1 MRMRI
6 PNSSRATPPATCVL
20 QLKMSLPTF
29 FVEFLPRIEIAQVNL
44 AGRCTESF
52 SFTKNSISYHPPGDE
67 EDDHGGKTNL
77 PEEIRLCSWLAPEL
91 SIRTCREMKLVR
103 GEGLN
108 MRFEITR
115 ETNQTRGGGEFPVC
129 PSFVV
134 PKDELAEYGAE
145 QCRLSLRCA
154 FCQAELSLKD

>member
-1 MRMRI
+1 MRI
-6 PNSSRATPPATCVL
+6 TELLPCHTSSHVL
-20 QLKMSLPTF
+20 PLSLKMSLPTF

-52 SFTKNSISYHPPGDE
+52 SFTKNSITYHPPDGE
-67 EDDHGGKTNL
+67 ENYRGKTNL
-77 PEEIRLCSWLAPEL
+77 EGIRLCSWVAPEL

-115 ETNQTRGGGEFPVC
+115 ETNQTRGGGEFPIC

-154 FCQAELSLKD
+154 FCQAELSLRD